1 MRRFVV
7 VRALRYVEIV
17 ETLPL
22 AQFCFEIDVSFV
34 AEKLVEFLSIRFVR
48 SLDLAN
54 LAVAWRV

>member
-17 ETLPL
+17 ETLPFPH
-22 AQFCFEIDVSFV
+22 FCFEIDVSFG